1 MLSERWAAVWTWA
14 EERKKKLA
22 KTHLHWN
29 KFREEEKDVLWWLT
43 EKEQSLG
50 AVSEIDITDDQQVKT
65 RLNLMKVK
73 KINRKISGFSV
84 GTQVHP
90 IACIVKAYTELANTA
105 VLLWSLTWYSYFLS
119 AL

>member
-43 EKEQSLG
+43 EKEQTLG

-73 KINRKISGFSV
+73 KINRKIRIFGWDTGSPSS
-84 GTQVHP
+84 
-90 IACIVKAYTELANTA
+90 IVKACTELANTA
-105 VLLWSLTWYSYFLS
+105 VLLWSLTW
-119 AL
+119 